1 MQYEE
6 ENKFNRIWEDKKESS
21 DNAVRY
27 RCEQKVINRIDGV
40 VASHSE
46 TQRELILTPNH
57 NGNKYWFKVDA
68 GESFVKISPENMLA
82 ALELVDKIDVIKS
95 QAEVSVDPDEGFI
108 NRVLNLEDI
117 REKWEKYKSGMYRK
131 INPAADG
138 GMDEFRQLDKFT
150 DVVDAHFCDEPTF
163 RKELTGKLFF
173 DVFFDRY
180 LVGAALEDC
189 KFERTFHSFLFDQ
202 TPIEATIT
210 QAVSTDK
217 ETGLKKLSR
226 YISFDDQRLIRYVR
240 HHVMNIYRDRYQPFI
255 KYNFTQYNFEFYHDT
270 LLSEDGLPQDIKVNI
285 IEEVRNNIE
294 ILVTYQIRRLK

>member
-6 ENKFNRIWEDKKESS
+6 ENKYTRIWEEEEEERF

-108 NRVLNLEDI
+108 NRVLNLEGI
-117 REKWEKYKSGMYRK
+117 REK
-131 INPAADG
+131 
-138 GMDEFRQLDKFT
+138 
-150 DVVDAHFCDEPTF
+150 
-163 RKELTGKLFF
+163 
-173 DVFFDRY
+173 
-180 LVGAALEDC
+180 
-189 KFERTFHSFLFDQ
+189 
-202 TPIEATIT
+202 
-210 QAVSTDK
+210 
-217 ETGLKKLSR
+217 
-226 YISFDDQRLIRYVR
+226 
-240 HHVMNIYRDRYQPFI
+240 
-255 KYNFTQYNFEFYHDT
+255 
-270 LLSEDGLPQDIKVNI
+270 
-285 IEEVRNNIE
+285 
-294 ILVTYQIRRLK
+294 

>member
-1 MQYEE
+1 M
-6 ENKFNRIWEDKKESS
+6 
-21 DNAVRY
+21 
-27 RCEQKVINRIDGV
+27 INRIDGV

-117 REKWEKYKSGMYRK
+117 REKWEKCKSKMYRK

-255 KYNFTQYNFEFYHDT
+255 KYNFTQYHDT